1 MNFLDII
8 IIIALILLTLGALI
22 LQFMAVSEK
31 EYYVNQ
37 IIGGV
42 FVMWLVICGFIF
54 CVSFVSIDK
63 KSGSTVGTITS
74 VDKNFFGT
82 TALYIKTTETTEEQ
96 YCIEDNKLAEVAKE
110 NIGKK
115 VRISYGTRVGIYS
128 TGACDNAPIDI
139 IEVINEE
146 NNVKGN

>member
-8 IIIALILLTLGALI
+8 IVIVLVLLTLGALI
-22 LQFMAVSEK
+22 LQFIAISEE
-31 EYYVNQ
+31 EYGM
-37 IIGGV
+37 IGGV
-42 FVMWLVICGFIF
+42 FVTWLVICGFIF

-63 KSGSTVGTITS
+63 KSGITVGTITS

-82 TALYIKTTETTEEQ
+82 TSLHIKTTETTEEQ
-96 YCIEDNKLAEVAKE
+96 YCIEDNKIAEVVKE

-128 TGACDNAPIDI
+128 TEACDNAPIDI
-139 IEVINEE
+139 IEIINEE